1 LQSLAP
7 PLQHATAH
15 VRLLFLKLY
24 PPLIEP
30 TVLNDWTALYL
41 SAQTSGNPSLLTE
54 TLFPNLTYTEQF
66 TPKNISS
73 GILSKPLNIS
83 QYRSVLDEALCTS
96 FTEIIVTEPSHPYV
110 YTHNQTV
117 PKTLLST
124 S

>member
-15 VRLLFLKLY
+15 VRLL
-24 PPLIEP
+24 
-30 TVLNDWTALYL
+30 VLNDWTALYL

-110 YTHNQTV
+110 YTQNETLR
-117 PKTLLST
+117 KTLLSAC
-124 S
+124 

>member
-15 VRLLFLKLY
+15 VRLLFLKHY

-54 TLFPNLTYTEQF
+54 TLFSNLTYTEQF

-110 YTHNQTV
+110 YTQNETLR
-117 PKTLLST
+117 KTLLSAC
-124 S
+124 